1 MATTALNQTA
11 YAVEADNL
19 IIGATYPV
27 LTRKLTIQNPEVAL
41 KRGMAVIAGIV
52 TEEAS
57 DGGGGTVDVKSLDGK
72 LYIAGAEG
80 SNSDAID
87 GYICGILVA
96 DADADTTSTTI
107 DAYAYVSG
115 AFNIA
120 AVTSLDDDSYDV
132 ADGVLGAQG
141 YGIYLL

>member
-11 YAVEADNL
+11 YTVEPDDL
-19 IIGATYPV
+19 IIGAVYPV

-52 TEEAS
+52 TAEAS
-57 DGGGGTVDVKSLDGK
+57 DGDGGTVDVKSFDGK
-72 LYIAGAEG
+72 LYIAGDEDSG
-80 SNSDAID
+80 SNAIA
-87 GYICGILVA
+87 GNIVGVLVA
-96 DADADTTSTTI
+96 DAAADTTSATV

-120 AVTSLDDDSYDV
+120 AVTSLDDDNYDV
-132 ADGVLGAQG
+132 ADGVLEAQG
-141 YGIYLL
+141 NGIYLL